1 MKNITQNIGS
11 IIFNQNENTTILFE
25 IIIIKNYY

>member
-11 IIFNQNENTTILFE
+11 IIFNQDENTTILFE
-25 IIIIKNYY
+25 IIIIKY